1 MRYLEGLK
9 ARDSY
14 AQQPRF
20 LPLLGSGALFCEP
33 ENAIRKQDNK
43 KNFEHCK
50 QQQIVPQK
58 ESKKEM
64 QANDDV

>member
-1 MRYLEGLK
+1 
-9 ARDSY
+9 
-14 AQQPRF
+14 
-20 LPLLGSGALFCEP
+20 LLGSGALFCEP